1 MSRFRFH
8 ALALAALAATASAAA
23 LLASG
28 AGAKPSDVSGNV
40 SMIGV
45 WTSVEQK
52 NFEKVIAGF
61 EKKYPKVKVNF
72 TSAGNNTPTVLT
84 TDIAGGKPPDIA
96 DIAQPALVKQFA
108 QQGHLKP
115 ITFAKATIQKYY
127 GSAGVDLGSVNGKLY
142 GLFFKASNKSEVWY
156 NVKAFKNAGV
166 TPPKTWPEFLKV
178 AKTIR
183 ASGLPAYAIGG
194 AEGWTLTDLFENIY
208 LRTAG
213 PAKYDQLTDHK
224 IKWTDPSVITALKAM
239 AQIYGDTSNI
249 LGGTSGALQ
258 TGNPQSVN
266 AVFTTSPKAAMVIE
280 GDFEP
285 GVATTKVKA
294 LVDYNEFTFPSI
306 NGSPPSAVT
315 SGDTIVMFKDN
326 PATEAFIS
334 YLATPE
340 AASIWAKA
348 GGFTSP
354 NHGVP
359 LSTYSDS
366 LQRASA
372 QGLVTAKAV
381 RFDMSDLEP
390 AAFGA
395 TTGQGEWKIFQDF
408 LKKPSNVNAIAS
420 SLEGAAAKAFKK

>member
-1 MSRFRFH
+1 MSRFRFQ
-8 ALALAALAATASAAA
+8 ALALAALAATGAAA

-28 AGAKPSDVSGNV
+28 AGAGQTAVSGKI

-45 WTSVEQK
+45 WTSTEQQS
-52 NFEKVIAGF
+52 FQAVIAGF
-61 EKKYPKVKVNF
+61 QKKYPGVKVSF
-72 TSAGNNTPTVLT
+72 TSAGNNVPTVLAT
-84 TDIAGGKPPDIA
+84 AIAGGKPPDIA

-115 ITFAKATIQKYY
+115 ITFAKGTILKNY
-127 GSAGVDLGSVNGKLY
+127 GQSGVDLGSVKGKLY

-156 NVKAFKNAGV
+156 NVHTFKTAGV
-166 TPPKTWPEFLKV
+166 TPPKTWPQFLGV

-183 ASGLPAYAIGG
+183 SSGVPAFAIAGS
-194 AEGWTLTDLFENIY
+194 EGWTLTDLFENIY

-239 AQIYGDTSNI
+239 AQVIGDSKNI
-249 LGGTSGALQ
+249 PGGAAGALQ
-258 TGNPQSVN
+258 TGFAQSVN
-266 AVFTTSPKAAMVIE
+266 EVLSKTPKAAMVLE
-280 GDFEP
+280 GDFVP
-285 GVATTKVKA
+285 GVATTKLKA
-294 LVDYNEFTFPSI
+294 LTDYNEFTFPSI

-334 YLATPE
+334 YLASPD
-340 AASIWAKA
+340 AATIWAKR

-354 NHGVP
+354 NRKVP
-359 LSTYSDS
+359 LSVYSDS
-366 LQRASA
+366 LQRAAA

-390 AAFGA
+390 VAFGA

-408 LKKPSNVNAIAS
+408 LQKPSNVSGIAA
-420 SLEGAAAKAFKK
+420 SLESAAAKAFKK

>member
-8 ALALAALAATASAAA
+8 ALALAALAAAASVAVF
-23 LLASG
+23 ASG
-28 AGAKPSDVSGNV
+28 AGAKSSDVSGKI

-72 TSAGNNTPTVLT
+72 TSAGNNVPTVLT

-127 GSAGVDLGSVNGKLY
+127 GANGVTLGTVNGKLY

-166 TPPKTWPEFLKV
+166 KAPKTWPEFLNV

-183 ASGLPAYAIGG
+183 GSGLPAFAIGG
-194 AEGWTLTDLFENIY
+194 SEAWTLTDLFENIY

-224 IKWTDPSVITALKAM
+224 LKWTDPSVVSALKTM
-239 AQIYGDTSNI
+239 AQVIGDSSNI
-249 LGGTSGALQ
+249 PGGSAGALQ
-258 TGNPQSVN
+258 TGFAQSVDQ
-266 AVFTTSPKAAMVIE
+266 VLSKSPKAAMVIE
-280 GDFEP
+280 GDFVP
-285 GVATTKVKA
+285 GVSTTKTKA
-294 LVDYNEFTFPSI
+294 FTDYNRFTFPSI

-326 PATEAFIS
+326 PATEAFIN
-334 YLATPE
+334 YLASPE
-340 AASIWAKA
+340 AATIWTKA

-354 NHGVP
+354 NKGVP
-359 LSTYSDS
+359 LSAYSDA
-366 LQRASA
+366 LQRAAA

-390 AAFGA
+390 IAFGG

-408 LKKPSNVNAIAS
+408 LKSPKNVSGIAA
-420 SLEGAAAKAFKK
+420 SLESAAAKAFKKK